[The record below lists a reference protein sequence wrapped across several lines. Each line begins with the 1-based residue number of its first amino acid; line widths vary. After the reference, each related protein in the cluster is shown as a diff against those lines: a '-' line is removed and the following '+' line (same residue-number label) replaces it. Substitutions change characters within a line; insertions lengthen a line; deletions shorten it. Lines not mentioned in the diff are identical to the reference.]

1 MKLSERRAAHP
12 RSSRK
17 AARRDAVPPP
27 TAAAPPPPPLLRDPW
42 SWAAALGVLPL
53 LLACHGAPLGEP
65 VAEDFDF
72 LHHALLTGT
81 RTLLDGGGSQ
91 AFWRPLAHQVYYQ
104 VFGILVLSHPG
115 LVAAIHAA
123 LLAAGALLISRALR
137 IGLPGPVAAAA
148 AVFPLLAES
157 TRTLVGWP
165 TQFVDVGLFL
175 FSAIALHE
183 ASRRRLPSAL
193 AGLLAALLCKE
204 MAVVTAL
211 MLPLLPGE
219 RARGERARTA
229 LAGGM
234 GVRAWAGTDGAVR
247 RAAHL
252 ELPHGLE
259 HAGAAVSLGTKIGWA
274 VGGSLRSAFSLAIL
288 PGRLDV
294 VALIG
299 ALALLAA
306 AGAIAAGSPRARER
320 LAVRRAWLGWGLAF
334 FALCTVALVPI
345 HPLWQPN
352 RAQIGDVGLGL
363 ALAVL
368 LDSAHWALPAALIA
382 LRLALL
388 AAAPAAATSVSRL
401 PPESGAFMD
410 YAHLTRLQ
418 RFMHETRTLLISS
431 HPTLPRGAV
440 LVRAN
445 MPQGLVYA
453 FGGDRALQVWY
464 RDTTLRMVPP
474 GDFRAHHELPAF
486 AMLQFEP
493 QRQPEVALVPADAV
507 RIEEHAFELL
517 RGARYAEAIESLAR
531 AESLV
536 ADPRPVIFHAD
547 VLGEW
552 ALALEMTGHPAE
564 ALPMARRALRLDP
577 INLNAL
583 SVVASEATS
592 GGRYDEA
599 LAAMD
604 SILVREPTAENTR
617 MRERIAR
624 ARRDAAARVRPGP

>member
-1 MKLSERRAAHP
+1 M
-12 RSSRK
+12 
-17 AARRDAVPPP
+17 
-27 TAAAPPPPPLLRDPW
+27 LRDPW

-53 LLACHGAPLGEP
+53 LLACHGALLGEP

-72 LHHALLTGT
+72 LHRALLTGT

-104 VFGILVLSHPG
+104 AFGRLVLSHPG
-115 LVAAIHAA
+115 LVAALHAA

-148 AVFPLLAES
+148 AAFPLLAES

-204 MAVVTAL
+204 VAVVTAV

-229 LAGGM
+229 VAV
-234 GVRAWAGTDGAVR
+234 GVLVMAWAATYVAVR

-274 VGGSLRSAFSLAIL
+274 LDGSLRSAFSLAIL
-288 PGRLDV
+288 PARLDV
-294 VALIG
+294 AALIG
-299 ALALLAA
+299 ALALLAT
-306 AGAIAAGSPRARER
+306 AGAIATGSRRARQR
-320 LAVRRAWLGWGLAF
+320 LAVRRAWLGWGLGF
-334 FALCTVALVPI
+334 FALCTLALVPI
-345 HPLWQPN
+345 YPLWQPN

-368 LDSAHWALPAALIA
+368 LDSAHRALPAALVG

-388 AAAPAAATSVSRL
+388 AAAPAAATSVSNQ

-418 RFMHETRTLLISS
+418 RFMHETRALLISS

-464 RDTTLRMVPP
+464 RDTTLRLVSAAE
-474 GDFRAHHELPAF
+474 FRAHFELPAF

-493 QRQPEVALVPADAV
+493 HRQPELALVPADAV
-507 RIEEHAFELL
+507 RIEEQAFELL
-517 RGARYAEAIESLAR
+517 RGARYAEALENFAR

-536 ADPRPVIFHAD
+536 ADPRPVTFHAD
-547 VLGEW
+547 VLGGW
-552 ALALEMTGHPAE
+552 AVALAKTGRGAE
-564 ALPMARRALRLDP
+564 ALTQARRALRFDSG
-577 INLNAL
+577 NLNSL
-583 SVVASEATS
+583 RVVVNEATA

-599 LAAMD
+599 LAAID
-604 SILVREPTAENTR
+604 SILVREPTAATAQV
-617 MRERIAR
+617 RERIAQ
-624 ARRDAAARVRPGP
+624 AQRDAAARARPGP

>member
-1 MKLSERRAAHP
+1 MT
-12 RSSRK
+12 RSSRRD
-17 AARRDAVPPP
+17 ARRDPVRPR
-27 TAAAPPPPPLLRDPW
+27 TAAASPSPHLLRDPW

-53 LLACHGAPLGEP
+53 LLACHGALLGEP

-72 LHHALLTGT
+72 LHRALLTKT

-91 AFWRPLAHQVYYQ
+91 AFWRPLAHQVYYD
-104 VFGILVLSHPG
+104 VFGRLVLSHPG
-115 LVAAIHAA
+115 LVAALHAA

-148 AVFPLLAES
+148 AAFPLIAES

-204 MAVVTAL
+204 VAVVTAV

-229 LAGGM
+229 LAV
-234 GVRAWAGTDGAVR
+234 GVVVLVWAGTYFAVR

-259 HAGAAVSLGTKIGWA
+259 HSGAAVSLGTKLGWA
-274 VGGSLRSAFSLAIL
+274 VAGSLRSAFSLTLL
-288 PGRLDV
+288 PGREDV
-294 VALIG
+294 MALIG
-299 ALALLAA
+299 AFGLIAS
-306 AGAIAAGSPRARER
+306 AGAIAAGSRRARER
-320 LAVRRAWLGWGLAF
+320 LAARRAWLGWGLGF
-334 FALCTVALVPI
+334 FALCTITLVPI

-352 RAQIGDVGLGL
+352 RAQIGDLGLGL

-368 LDSAHWALPAALIA
+368 LDSAHRVLPAALMA

-388 AAAPAAATSVSRL
+388 AAAPTAAANVSST

-418 RFMHETRTLLISS
+418 RFMHETRALLISS
-431 HPTLPRGAV
+431 HPTLSRGAV

-445 MPQGLVYA
+445 MPYGLVYA

-464 RDTTLRMVPP
+464 RDTTLRVVPS
-474 GDFRAHHELPAF
+474 GEFRAHFELPAF
-486 AMLQFEP
+486 AVLQFEP
-493 QRQPEVALVPADAV
+493 QRQPELALVPADAV
-507 RIEEHAFELL
+507 RIEEQAFELL
-517 RGARYAEAIESLAR
+517 RGARYAEALESLAR
-531 AESLV
+531 AEALV
-536 ADPRPVIFHAD
+536 ADPRPAIFHAD
-547 VLGEW
+547 VLGGS
-552 ALALEMTGHPAE
+552 ALALEMTGKRAE
-564 ALPMARRALRLDP
+564 ALTKARRALRFDP
-577 INLNAL
+577 ANLNSL
-583 SVVASEATS
+583 RVVASEATAA
-592 GGRYDEA
+592 GRYDEA
-599 LAAMD
+599 LAALD
-604 SILVREPTAENTR
+604 SILVRKPTPATALV
-617 MRERIAR
+617 RERVAQ
-624 ARRDAAARVRPGP
+624 AQRDAAAREHPGP